1 MVDLYATPAAA
12 AALPLKIGTVS
23 IVEVQ
28 ASLFLIAP
36 YKGKL
41 KQAAS
46 ILNIQMGLLWP
57 VAHELILA
65 GGGGGYVFWFDHSHI
80 ALLGVEPSTKLPRY
94 AAVTDV
100 SDAWCIVDISGV
112 SVRDILARVT
122 PLDMRPKSF
131 KSGITQRSMIMQM
144 HASITCLGQSR
155 FRLMVFRSMAR
166 TLVHDLT
173 IAMESVAARVNK
185 V

>member
-36 YKGKL
+36 YKEKL
-41 KQAAS
+41 KHAAS
-46 ILNIQMGLLWP
+46 ILNIEMGLKWP

-65 GGGGGYVFWFDHSHI
+65 GSGYVFWFDHSHI

-173 IAMESVAARVNK
+173 IAMESVAARENK